1 MPRKE
6 PSAKEKHI
14 VYMASGGF
22 CAFPTCKKKLV
33 EKPTG
38 KDDAAIIGELAH
50 IVSDSRQ
57 GPRGG
62 EKLSEADRAKH
73 PNLLL
78 LCSEH
83 HTIVDTQLHTYS
95 VAVLRQMKAD
105 HESWVEKS
113 LSKPVPEETKP
124 LIAEKIQSTV
134 LKVSALPQ
142 AIFSAPCAF
151 GESQYDEVKSRVIH
165 PKREKETDP
174 YILTPFVLKEGRLF
188 AFQDLSV
195 PNPFS
200 SVIDSNK
207 VKQYKATEMWSDPD
221 WKRVYINLLNRSL
234 YKYAGHLQVRYDPE
248 HKRFYFPVLADGV
261 ERTVKYRSPNRDE
274 QDRQVAW
281 EPKFRHDGSGK
292 GFWFHLA
299 AGLKFHQVDDLQWCL
314 SVRPERHLTKDG
326 TEPLPPAKIGRKVTK
341 LKAKMY
347 NDKYFGEIVFW
358 RDFLSQ
364 GQPRFVLEYGNQNAV
379 IEVQLIT
386 FEVAWVGI
394 RGDEKEFKNEVYE
407 EDLFTLSEWSE
418 SFSGEELEWEEWED
432 EAISD
437 EETAL

>member
-1 MPRKE
+1 MARKE
-6 PSAKEKHI
+6 PSSKEKHI

-78 LCSEH
+78 LCTEH

-105 HESWVEKS
+105 HESWVEKR
-113 LSKPVPEETKP
+113 LSKATPVEPRP
-124 LIAEKIQSTV
+124 LITEKIQSTV

-142 AIFSAPCAF
+142 AVFSAPCAF

-165 PKREKETDP
+165 PKSDKETDP
-174 YILTPFVLKEGRLF
+174 YILTPFVLKGGRLF
-188 AFQDLSV
+188 AFQDLSAS
-195 PNPFS
+195 NPFN

-207 VKQYKATEMWSDPD
+207 VKQYKATEMWDDPD
-221 WKRVYINLLNRSL
+221 WMRVYINLLNRSL

-248 HKRFYFPVLADGV
+248 HKRFYFPVLEDGK
-261 ERTVKYRSPNRDE
+261 ERTVTYRSPNRDE

-299 AGLKFHQVDDLQWCL
+299 AGLKFHKVDDLQWCL
-314 SVRPERHLTKDG
+314 SIRPERHLTKDG

-379 IEVQLIT
+379 VEVQLIT
-386 FEVAWVGI
+386 FDVSWVGI
-394 RGDEKEFKNEVYE
+394 PGDEKEFKNEVYE

-437 EETAL
+437 EETTF